1 MQYIIRLENLP
12 RFSDSDGIAA
22 GSLENKVLPVGNAA
36 RIFTGANIPEGADCI
51 IKQED
56 AEVSE
61 DETQVKFRADAEF
74 GDFIRHRGE
83 DLLSGECL
91 FETGLLL
98 GPAQIACLISQGI
111 YEVPVISKPS
121 IGYVMTG
128 DELRFQGEL
137 VGDGQIRSCNGELF
151 ESYLSP
157 FCNGLSDYGYVTDDL
172 DQLKSKLSHAQ
183 DHDLFLISEVREN
196 MIIPQCFREFGI
208 YNTFRK
214 VVRPEN
220 H

>member
-1 MQYIIRLENLP
+1 MPLEY
-12 RFSDSDGIAA
+12 
-22 GSLENKVLPVGNAA
+22 SLAPIFLKVLTASSSK
-36 RIFTGANIPEGADCI
+36 RTR
-51 IKQED
+51 KS
-56 AEVSE
+56 SE

-98 GPAQIACLISQGI
+98 GPAQIACLIFMCQ
-111 YEVPVISKPS
+111 EVPVISKLG

-157 FCNGLSDYGYVTDDL
+157 FCNSLSDYGYVTDDL
-172 DQLKSKLSHAQ
+172 DQLNQNYRMLRITIFS
-183 DHDLFLISEVREN
+183 
-196 MIIPQCFREFGI
+196 
-208 YNTFRK
+208 
-214 VVRPEN
+214 
-220 H
+220 